1 MTGPIVEVRDYT
13 IEPEW
18 IEAYKI
24 WADEHAAAW
33 LRTNLN
39 VIDFW
44 LDDGI
49 DAEVSGSSP
58 QVSGN
63 GQPNVCWIIRW
74 DSKEARDEEFPKIM
88 GSPEWADIWAKHPNP
103 KAYLQM
109 NVRFMRPAR
118 TA

>member
-13 IEPEW
+13 IEAEW
-18 IEAYKI
+18 IDAYKQ
-24 WADEHAAAW
+24 WADELAAPW
-33 LRTNLN
+33 LRANLN

-44 LDDGI
+44 LDDGF

-58 QVSGN
+58 QVSDN

-74 DSKEARDEEFPKIM
+74 DSKEEREAQFPKIM
-88 GSPEWADIWAKHPNP
+88 DSEEWAKIWSKHPNP

-109 NVRFMRPAR
+109 NIRYMRPAR
-118 TA
+118 SA